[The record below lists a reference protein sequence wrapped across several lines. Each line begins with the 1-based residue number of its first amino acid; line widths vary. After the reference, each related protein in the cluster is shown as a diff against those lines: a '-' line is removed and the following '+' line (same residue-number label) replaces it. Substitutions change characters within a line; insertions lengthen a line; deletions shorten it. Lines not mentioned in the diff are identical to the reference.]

1 MAEESEDIKHKAE
14 GFAPSFDKKVVLAVF
29 GVIIL
34 VAAGAYYMNMQQ
46 PSTMPDDN
54 STQENT
60 PAETNSSVGLSPSQ
74 IEGEISRV
82 NITNVQAE
90 PASIRIAPEDGI
102 EFVNQAGVDVTFS
115 FDRDISNFDLAAE
128 ESIIVDPTSI
138 VYYEVASQNPDA
150 DFRGISARINVQ
162 G

>member
-1 MAEESEDIKHKAE
+1 MAEESSEIKDKAD
-14 GFAPSFDKKVVLAVF
+14 GFKPSVDKKVILAVL
-29 GVIIL
+29 GVIVL
-34 VAAGAYYMNMQQ
+34 VAAGAYYMSMEQ
-46 PSTMPDDN
+46 PSTAPEESPEQDN
-54 STQENT
+54 A
-60 PAETNSSVGLSPSQ
+60 PAEENRSVGLSPSD

-90 PASIRIAPEDGI
+90 PASLRIAPEDGV
-102 EFVNQAGVDVTFS
+102 EFFNVAGVDVTFS
-115 FDRDISNFDLAAE
+115 FDREIPNFNLSAG

-138 VYYEVASQNPDA
+138 VYYEVAAQNPDA